1 MKSPTKARAKAVR
14 FNLFFLEMII
24 VLMFFS
30 LAAAIILNSF
40 AASDRLAKSSR
51 RTESMA
57 FCAQSAAE
65 IFSETGDLE
74 TVAKTLFGENSP
86 EISTVETRSGG
97 LESLIV
103 PLSEDFAYSPNEP
116 SCTVIMNVVAFEEYS
131 GGVLK
136 TLRISFEGGNGEV
149 LYVMTSGAYVPYE
162 KGGAE

>member
-1 MKSPTKARAKAVR
+1 MKSPTKPRARALR

-24 VLMFFS
+24 VLLFFS

-40 AASDRLAKSSR
+40 AASDRLAKISR
-51 RTESMA
+51 RTEGIA

-74 TVAKTLFGENSP
+74 TVGKTLFGENSP
-86 EISTVETRSGG
+86 EVSAVETPSGG
-97 LESLIV
+97 FESLIV
-103 PLSEDFAYSPNEP
+103 PLSEDFAYSPDEP

-136 TLRISFEGGNGEV
+136 TLSISFEGGNGEV
-149 LYVMTSGAYVPYE
+149 LYVMTSGAYVPQE
-162 KGGAE
+162 KEGAE